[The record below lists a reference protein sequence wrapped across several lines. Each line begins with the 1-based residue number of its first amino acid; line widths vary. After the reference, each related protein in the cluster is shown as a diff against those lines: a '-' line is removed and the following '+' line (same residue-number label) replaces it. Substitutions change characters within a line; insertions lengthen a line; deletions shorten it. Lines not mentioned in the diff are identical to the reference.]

1 MSRSAPEVLWF
12 RLLQFL
18 HRLLLCLL
26 QHKYLPVFW
35 SRFLP
40 DLNIYL
46 SQDLNLY
53 VAMLVMAIAV
63 ALISIF
69 SRSWY
74 VIPAGVV
81 FIAVLYMMMM
91 RNRTRMLNALSRA
104 LEEQYPEGM
113 AEMSIAFGSDGLHQL
128 NQTTGDLTVLPYDN
142 LTDVIEGEDSM
153 ALLTRANALIP
164 VFTSQLTESE
174 KEHLLA
180 LLAEKAPKCKQH
192 RA

>member
-1 MSRSAPEVLWF
+1 
-12 RLLQFL
+12 
-18 HRLLLCLL
+18 
-26 QHKYLPVFW
+26 
-35 SRFLP
+35 
-40 DLNIYL
+40 
-46 SQDLNLY
+46 
-53 VAMLVMAIAV
+53 
-63 ALISIF
+63 
-69 SRSWY
+69 
-74 VIPAGVV
+74 
-81 FIAVLYMMMM
+81 MMMM

-104 LEEQYPEGM
+104 LEERYPEGM
-113 AEMSIAFGSDGLHQL
+113 AEMTIAFGSDGLHQL

-180 LLAEKAPKCKQH
+180 LLAEKAPKCKHH

>member
-1 MSRSAPEVLWF
+1 MTSGVLDTTFYTTYKKW
-12 RLLQFL
+12 LLY
-18 HRLLLCLL
+18 RT
-26 QHKYLPVFW
+26 
-35 SRFLP
+35 
-40 DLNIYL
+40 
-46 SQDLNLY
+46 QDLNLY
-53 VAMLVMAIAV
+53 VAMVVMAIAV

-104 LEEQYPEGM
+104 LEERYPEGM

-180 LLAEKAPKCKQH
+180 LLAEKAPKCKHH

>member
-1 MSRSAPEVLWF
+1 MDTDLQATDPS
-12 RLLQFL
+12 LQFMTSGVL
-18 HRLLLCLL
+18 DTTFYATYKKWLL
-26 QHKYLPVFW
+26 Y
-35 SRFLP
+35 RT
-40 DLNIYL
+40 
-46 SQDLNLY
+46 QDLNLY

-113 AEMSIAFGSDGLHQL
+113 AEMSIAFGSD
-128 NQTTGDLTVLPYDN
+128 
-142 LTDVIEGEDSM
+142 S
-153 ALLTRANALIP
+153 
-164 VFTSQLTESE
+164 
-174 KEHLLA
+174 
-180 LLAEKAPKCKQH
+180 
-192 RA
+192 

>member
-1 MSRSAPEVLWF
+1 MKL
-12 RLLQFL
+12 
-18 HRLLLCLL
+18 
-26 QHKYLPVFW
+26 
-35 SRFLP
+35 
-40 DLNIYL
+40 
-46 SQDLNLY
+46 
-53 VAMLVMAIAV
+53 AIAV

-81 FIAVLYMMMM
+81 FIAVLYMMML

-104 LEEQYPEGM
+104 LEERYPEGM

-128 NQTTGDLTVLPYDN
+128 NQTTGNLTVLPYDN

-180 LLAEKAPKCKQH
+180 LLAEKAPKCKHH

>member
-1 MSRSAPEVLWF
+1 MDTDLQATDPS
-12 RLLQFL
+12 LQFMTSGVL
-18 HRLLLCLL
+18 DTTFYATYKKWLL
-26 QHKYLPVFW
+26 Y
-35 SRFLP
+35 RT
-40 DLNIYL
+40 
-46 SQDLNLY
+46 QDLNLY
-53 VAMLVMAIAV
+53 VAMVVMAIAV

-128 NQTTGDLTVLPYDN
+128 NPRQRVGDMLMEVLAIHHIGDKNERMARALDIMAQVGLRPEHFYRYPHEFSGGQRQRIG
-142 LTDVIEGEDSM
+142 LARADS
-153 ALLTRANALIP
+153 
-164 VFTSQLTESE
+164 
-174 KEHLLA
+174 
-180 LLAEKAPKCKQH
+180 
-192 RA
+192 

>member
-1 MSRSAPEVLWF
+1 MDTDLQATDPS
-12 RLLQFL
+12 LQFMTSGVL
-18 HRLLLCLL
+18 DTTFYATYKKWLLY
-26 QHKYLPVFW
+26 HT
-35 SRFLP
+35 
-40 DLNIYL
+40 
-46 SQDLNLY
+46 QDLNLY

-180 LLAEKAPKCKQH
+180 LLAEKAPKCKHH

>member
-1 MSRSAPEVLWF
+1 MDTDLQATDPS
-12 RLLQFL
+12 LQFMTSGVL
-18 HRLLLCLL
+18 DTTFYATYKKWLL
-26 QHKYLPVFW
+26 Y
-35 SRFLP
+35 RT
-40 DLNIYL
+40 
-46 SQDLNLY
+46 QDLNLY
-53 VAMLVMAIAV
+53 VAMVVMAIAV

-81 FIAVLYMMMM
+81 FIAVLYMM
-91 RNRTRMLNALSRA
+91 MLNALSRA

-180 LLAEKAPKCKQH
+180 LLAEKAPKCKHH